1 MKPLILSALL
11 CIPPV
16 VMANDDMNIEYSL
29 MQGIRQSAPE
39 VLAVALDLNMAL
51 ASQCNKAIKIID
63 LTRDSE
69 LFPLALA
76 YTNSNG
82 RNSNY
87 ATALANIRC
96 SDTYAGFKE
105 ALAGSKEE

>member
-1 MKPLILSALL
+1 MKPFILSALL
-11 CIPPV
+11 CISPV

-29 MQGIRQSAPE
+29 MQGIRDASPGVLE
-39 VLAVALDLNMAL
+39 VVLDLNMAL
-51 ASQCNKAIKIID
+51 ARQCNKAIKIAD
-63 LTRDSE
+63 LANSE
-69 LFPLALA
+69 LLALALA

-87 ATALANIRC
+87 TTALSNIRC